1 MLNDFK
7 RDQHGNKL
15 GFDLGK
21 KTHVRFGGCQIAV
34 THDVSENIKTI
45 KRAIDW
51 AQENNVEYLITPE
64 GALSG
69 YYQDCLSDENWPKV
83 QKGEIEIVEYAASK
97 GVGLGL
103 GTFWREDEPQGTI
116 NRNQTRFY
124 NWLGNFE
131 GAYNK
136 IRIIES
142 DIVVPGIDSSQMG
155 GEHVSIDLT
164 PREFPQGTFSV
175 GVLICNDFYGEDLS
189 GVTLSRRALYSLKNK
204 HRPIEIIIHPTFGLR
219 GKEVHEDL
227 DEEILKVY
235 DLWHENHVKQLSYS
249 ASVTVITVDSISDFT
264 GTVPPDIPTSS
275 VGGVIVNGK
284 SIVSAPRLGEQF
296 FYYDYL
302 TSVYGGDQVEDIINA
317 PGALEI
323 LAANNPPPVEE

>member
-1 MLNDFK
+1 MLTDYQ
-7 RDQHGNKL
+7 RSLEHNKTQS
-15 GFDLGK
+15 DSGK
-21 KTHVRFGGCQIAV
+21 QIHVRFGGCQIAIA
-34 THDVSENIKTI
+34 HDVSKNVETL

-51 AQENNVEYLITPE
+51 AAENNVEYLITPE

-69 YYQDCLSDENWPKV
+69 YFADALSDENWPKV

-124 NWLGNFE
+124 NWMGNFE
-131 GAYNK
+131 GYYNK

-175 GVLICNDFYGEDLS
+175 GVLICNDFYGEDPS
-189 GVTLSRRALYSLKNK
+189 GVSISRRAL
-204 HRPIEIIIHPTFGLR
+204 
-219 GKEVHEDL
+219 
-227 DEEILKVY
+227 
-235 DLWHENHVKQLSYS
+235 
-249 ASVTVITVDSISDFT
+249 
-264 GTVPPDIPTSS
+264 
-275 VGGVIVNGK
+275 
-284 SIVSAPRLGEQF
+284 
-296 FYYDYL
+296 
-302 TSVYGGDQVEDIINA
+302 
-317 PGALEI
+317 
-323 LAANNPPPVEE
+323 